1 VKALHELE
9 KLERFQKALPP
20 QTEEEINILEQSLLE
35 DGCLDPIRTWHNI
48 IIDGHTRYD
57 ICHKKGIPF
66 AVEEM
71 DFKDEDEAFLWVL
84 KNQLGRRNLPSFVKC
99 ELVLQFEPQLRREAK
114 EKQGQR
120 NDLSNILDNC
130 PKSEGSLNT
139 RESLGELAGVAGKTV
154 DRVKWLLAHAD
165 EDTLNA
171 LRTDTISVNK
181 AYTNLRGT
189 VPPQKGKQSSP
200 SKIIK
205 FPSATPIEPDWS
217 EDEDPFFDDDDDPVE
232 KQSSPSKI
240 IKFPSATPIEPDWSE
255 DAAPVIDD
263 EEPVEKIDPIQ
274 DFDPGPS
281 INDITGILTEIQS
294 NTAHFTDRFMEL
306 LSRVLPDDATEENKT
321 TITTTIDNAYTT
333 INNKIK
339 EVFIHEH

>member
-1 VKALHELE
+1 MKALHELE
-9 KLERFQKALPP
+9 KNERFQKALPS
-20 QTEEEINILEQSLLE
+20 QTEEEINILELSLLE

-66 AVEEM
+66 EVEEM

-120 NDLSNILDNC
+120 SDLSNILDNC

-171 LRTDTISVNK
+171 LRSDTISVNK
-181 AYTNLRGT
+181 AYTNLRGA
-189 VPPQKGKQSSP
+189 VPPQKSKQSSP

-217 EDEDPFFDDDDDPVE
+217 EGEAPF
-232 KQSSPSKI
+232 
-240 IKFPSATPIEPDWSE
+240 
-255 DAAPVIDD
+255 IDD

-321 TITTTIDNAYTT
+321 AITTTIDNAYTT

-339 EVFIHEH
+339 EVFFHEH

>member
-20 QTEEEINILEQSLLE
+20 QTEEEINILEQRLLE

-66 AVEEM
+66 AVEEL
-71 DFKDEDEAFLWVL
+71 DFQDEDEAFLWII
-84 KNQLGRRNLPSFVKC
+84 KNQLGRRNLTPFVKC
-99 ELVLQFEPQLRREAK
+99 ELVMPLEKIIRAEAK
-114 EKQGQR
+114 KRQVR
-120 NDLSNILDNC
+120 KASDFVPPN
-130 PKSEGSLNT
+130 
-139 RESLGELAGVAGKTV
+139 LAGQNGRDSRDEIASMADVSHGNFAKA
-154 DRVKWLLAHAD
+154 KWLHENAD
-165 EDTLNA
+165 EDTQNA
-171 LRTDTISVNK
+171 LRAGRISIHK

-189 VPPQKGKQSSP
+189 VPPRKSKQSSP
-200 SKIIK
+200 SKIIR
-205 FPSATPIEPDWS
+205 FPSATPIEPGWS

-240 IKFPSATPIEPDWSE
+240 IKFASATPIEPDWSE
-255 DAAPVIDD
+255 GEAPFTDD

-294 NTAHFTDRFMEL
+294 NTVHFTDRFMEL

-321 TITTTIDNAYTT
+321 AITSTIDNAYTT

-339 EVFIHEH
+339 EVFFHEH